1 MSERRRKREGRH
13 VSVGGAAADEVL
25 DSLVKQF
32 ADRYAFIRELLQN
45 SLDAGAARIDVA
57 MTWDGREFRVEVRD
71 DGEGMD
77 RPIIEG
83 YLLTLFRSTKEDDL
97 TKIGKFGI
105 GFTSI
110 FAMEPFEVVV
120 DTGRDGVW
128 HRVTFDE
135 QRAYTLSR
143 LADPYE
149 GTTVT
154 LRMARGR
161 AAATED
167 ARKIRAAALRWCR
180 YADATITTSA
190 HGTDE
195 EWDAT
200 PVAAAFTVD
209 APVVVTEESDGL
221 RVVLGPHAAG
231 TPPIGFYN
239 RGITLWEGDEGLLPG
254 VCFRAAGRHLEH
266 TLTRDNVIRDRH
278 FDHVMAAVRA
288 AAGTR
293 LRDAVHAEAG
303 AAATAGDL
311 ARVTRLFAAIHA
323 DAPWTWREDAP
334 LLPGHGR
341 ALTLADL
348 RGARSWLGKL
358 AGAGPTIWWA
368 PPGCPV
374 AAAAAAT
381 GLPIVVAALAEDP
394 HLAWVVRAL
403 EGARRAITD
412 GYFLATAAKV
422 EGPVAA
428 LFAAAGVLAA
438 DLRGGGLD
446 QRLAVALP
454 GPWGLGRA
462 PAPAR
467 GGTLVVRANH
477 PLVAKLAALAP
488 AIGGPLLA
496 HAARVDA
503 GLPTGAGAVA
513 DGIAAVLGATTK
525 EAPTNVTAGP
535 EAEAP

>member
-25 DSLVKQF
+25 ESLVKQF

-45 SLDAGAARIDVA
+45 SLDAGAARIDVV
-57 MTWDGREFRVEVRD
+57 MTWDGRELCVEVRD

-110 FAMEPFEVVV
+110 FAMEPFEVIV

-135 QRAYTLSR
+135 ARAYTLSR

-200 PVAAAFTVD
+200 PVAAPFTVD

-221 RVVLGPHAAG
+221 RVVLGPHRAPS
-231 TPPIGFYN
+231 PPIGFYN
-239 RGITLWEGDEGLLPG
+239 RGITLWEGEDDLLPG

-278 FDHVMAAVRA
+278 FDHVVAAVHA
-288 AAGTR
+288 AAETR
-293 LRDAVHAEAG
+293 LGDAVHAEAA

-311 ARVTRLFAAIHA
+311 ARATRLFAAIHA
-323 DAPWTWREDAP
+323 VVPWTWREDAP

-341 ALTLADL
+341 ALSIADL
-348 RGARSWLGKL
+348 RGKRGWLGAL
-358 AGAGPTIWWA
+358 TGSGPTVWWA
-368 PPGCPV
+368 PRGCPV

-381 GLPIVVAALAEDP
+381 GVPIVLAALAEDP
-394 HLAWVVRAL
+394 HLEWAVRTL
-403 EGARRAITD
+403 GGARRAVTD
-412 GYFLATAAKV
+412 GYFLTTAAKV
-422 EGPVAA
+422 DGPVAA
-428 LFAAAGVLAA
+428 LIAAADALPA
-438 DLRGGGLD
+438 DVRGGGLEE
-446 QRLAVALP
+446 RLAVALP
-454 GPWGLGRA
+454 GAWGLGKA
-462 PAPAR
+462 PLPAP
-467 GGTLVVRANH
+467 
-477 PLVAKLAALAP
+477 
-488 AIGGPLLA
+488 
-496 HAARVDA
+496 
-503 GLPTGAGAVA
+503 
-513 DGIAAVLGATTK
+513 
-525 EAPTNVTAGP
+525 
-535 EAEAP
+535 